1 MPSKVLNLKGFV
13 CPYTQVKALETIS
26 KLPPRTVLKILVDNP
41 ESADSIEVAV
51 KNAGH
56 KVEQAAQNESIFT
69 ITVRKKMLVKGN
81 E

>member
-1 MPSKVLNLKGFV
+1 LNLKGFV

-26 KLPPRTVLKILVDNP
+26 KLPPGAVLKILVDNP

-56 KVEQAAQNESIFT
+56 NVEQVTQNESVFT
-69 ITVRKKMLVKGN
+69 ITVRKKN

>member
-1 MPSKVLNLKGFV
+1 LPSEVLNLKGLV
-13 CPYTQVKALETIS
+13 CPYTQIKALETIS
-26 KLPPRTVLKILVDNP
+26 KLPLGTVLKILVDNP

-56 KVEQAAQNESIFT
+56 KVEHVSQNESIFT
-69 ITVRKKMLVKGN
+69 ITVRKEN

>member
-1 MPSKVLNLKGFV
+1 LPSEVLNLKGFV
-13 CPYTQVKALETIS
+13 CPYTQVKALEAIS
-26 KLPPRTVLKILVDNP
+26 KLPPGTVLKILVDNP

-56 KVEQAAQNESIFT
+56 KVEQMTQNESVFT
-69 ITVRKKMLVKGN
+69 ITVRKKVLVKEN

>member
-1 MPSKVLNLKGFV
+1 LNLKGLV
-13 CPYTQVKALETIS
+13 CPYTQVKALEAIS
-26 KLPPRTVLKILVDNP
+26 KLPPDTVLKILVDNP

-56 KVEQAAQNESIFT
+56 KVEQMTQNESIFT
-69 ITVRKKMLVKGN
+69 ITVRKKMLMKEN

>member
-1 MPSKVLNLKGFV
+1 MSSEILNLKGLV
-13 CPYTQVKALETIS
+13 CPYTQVKALEAIS
-26 KLPPRTVLKILVDNP
+26 KLPLGTVLKILVDNP

-56 KVEQAAQNESIFT
+56 KVEQVTQNESIFT
-69 ITVRKKMLVKGN
+69 ITVRKEN

>member
-1 MPSKVLNLKGFV
+1 LNLKGLV
-13 CPYTQVKALETIS
+13 CPYTQVKALEAIS
-26 KLPPRTVLKILVDNP
+26 KLPPDTVLKILVDNP

-56 KVEQAAQNESIFT
+56 KVEQMTQNESIFT
-69 ITVRKKMLVKGN
+69 ITVRKKVLMKEN

>member
-1 MPSKVLNLKGFV
+1 LNLKGLV
-13 CPYTQVKALETIS
+13 CPYTQIKALEAIS
-26 KLPPRTVLKILVDNP
+26 KLAPSTVLKILVDNP

-56 KVEQAAQNESIFT
+56 KVEEVTQNESIFT
-69 ITVRKKMLVKGN
+69 LTVRKKN

>member
-1 MPSKVLNLKGFV
+1 LNLKGFV
-13 CPYTQVKALETIS
+13 CPYTQVKALEVIS
-26 KLPPRTVLKILVDNP
+26 KLPLGTVLEILVDNP

-56 KVEQAAQNESIFT
+56 KVEQVTKNESVFT
-69 ITVRKKMLVKGN
+69 ITVRKEN